1 MRLSARYTTSACI
14 AAALLGVQGLLMP
27 WPIAAGGPLTV
38 PLDDSGATAG
48 SPFWVDPRNRA
59 DEQAAVWQERGRED
73 DADLLRRIADQPT
86 ATWLG
91 EGDPTERV
99 RRVTMEAQLSRRVPV
114 LVAYN
119 IPHRDCGQ
127 YSAGGAADGAAY
139 RAWIDRLADG
149 IENRRA
155 WVVLEPDAV
164 AQLVTCA
171 ANQGDRERLDLLAY
185 GVRTLKSLPNTAVYL
200 DAGNAG
206 WIRDPRQLVDALRKA
221 DIKEANGFALNV
233 SNFQTTQASEE
244 YGHRLSALL
253 GGTHFVID
261 TSRNGG
267 GPLVRAQQAA
277 EQEGAQSWCNPPDRA
292 LGRPPTT
299 ATGDRQVDAYL
310 WVKRPGES
318 DGACRGGPPAGQ
330 WWPDY
335 ALQLARRSGNWPSV
349 TEREPSGPAKESRAG
364 R

>member
-14 AAALLGVQGLLMP
+14 AAALLGVQGLLTP
-27 WPIAAGGPLTV
+27 WSTAAGGPLVV
-38 PLDDSGATAG
+38 PLDQPASGPG
-48 SPFWVDPRNRA
+48 SPFWVDPQNRA

-91 EGDPTERV
+91 EGDPEERA
-99 RRVTMEAQLSRRVPV
+99 RQVTMQAQLAQRVPV

-139 RAWIDRLADG
+139 RAWVDKLADG
-149 IENRRA
+149 IENRTA

-164 AQLVTCA
+164 AQLVTCPA
-171 ANQGDRERLDLLAY
+171 SQGDGERLALLAY
-185 GVRTLKSLPNTAVYL
+185 AVRTLKARPNTSVYL

-206 WIRDPRQLVDALRKA
+206 WIRNPEQLADALRKA
-221 DIKEANGFALNV
+221 DIEHADGFALNV
-233 SNFQTTQASEE
+233 SNFQTTRASGV

-253 GGTHFVID
+253 GGAHFVID

-267 GPLVRAQQAA
+267 GPLRRSAGT
-277 EQEGAQSWCNPPDRA
+277 EPEGAQPWCNPPNRA

-335 ALQLARRSGNWPSV
+335 ALQLARRSGDWPSV
-349 TEREPSGPAKESRAG
+349 SEHEPSGPVMESPAG